1 MPSVRTL
8 RPFYDLV
15 AHRDR
20 KAGDVFDATGER
32 AAQIAGKLPGYVEV
46 IEERPQEVDYSALKV
61 AELRAIC
68 SERGIEVPS
77 KATKATIIEL
87 LEG

>member
-32 AAQIAGKLPGYVEV
+32 AAQIADRLPGYVEIV
-46 IEERPQEVDYSALKV
+46 GTEAPDYSAMRV
-61 AELRAIC
+61 AELRALC
-68 SERGIEVPS
+68 ADRGIEVPS